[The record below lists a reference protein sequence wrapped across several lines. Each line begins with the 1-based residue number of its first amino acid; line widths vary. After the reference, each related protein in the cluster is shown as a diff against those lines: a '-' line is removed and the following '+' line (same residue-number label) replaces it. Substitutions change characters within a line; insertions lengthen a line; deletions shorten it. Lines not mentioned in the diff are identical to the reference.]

1 MSVNTYISSLPDL
14 ELELIGNTI
23 YHYIFYSL
31 IFVSSVL
38 LVIRYQSRSLRQAR
52 RLLKEKQLAYDEIAR
67 QREELEVK
75 NRNIT
80 DSLVYASYIQRALLP
95 SDIYF
100 VKLLP
105 VSFIFYKPKEIVSGD
120 FYWIRESSD
129 KIFLVAADCTGHG
142 VPGAFMSMIGVEL
155 LNKIIIDQKIETPS
169 EILYVLSKGIERTFS
184 GDDSGIKVLKD
195 GMDIGL
201 CVIDMKTREL
211 EYAGAF
217 FPLYIIRDNKLNE
230 IKGDRISVGLASSNE
245 FTNNHFK
252 LENDD
257 MVYLFSDGYT
267 DQFGGPHDK
276 KFMYRRFRH
285 LLLTI
290 HGFSMDEQRDI
301 IRDSIKAWKGKNDQ
315 VDDLMVIGFKPFS
328 SKGKLS

>member
-1 MSVNTYISSLPDL
+1 MAEIL
-14 ELELIGNTI
+14 GNTL
-23 YHYIFYSL
+23 YHYIVYAILL
-31 IFVSSVL
+31 IISGTLFV
-38 LVIRYQSRSLRQAR
+38 RYQSRSLYQAR
-52 RLLKEKQLAYDEIAR
+52 RLLSEKELAFDEIAR
-67 QREELEVK
+67 QREELVAK

-80 DSLVYASYIQRALLP
+80 DSLIYASYIQRAMLP

-100 VKLLP
+100 RKLLP
-105 VSFIFYKPKEIVSGD
+105 DSFIFFKPKEIVSGD
-120 FYWIRESSD
+120 FYWIRESLD

-184 GDDSGIKVLKD
+184 ADDSGVKVLRD
-195 GMDIGL
+195 GMDVGL

-217 FPLYIIRDNKLNE
+217 FPLYIIRDNKLIE
-230 IKGDRISVGLASSNE
+230 IKGDRMSVGLASADGYK
-245 FTNNHFK
+245 NNQVM
-252 LENDD
+252 LENGD
-257 MVYLFSDGYT
+257 VIYLFSDGYP
-267 DQFGGPHDK
+267 DQFGGPNGK

-290 HGFSMDEQRDI
+290 HAFSMEEQMEI
-301 IRDSIKAWKGKNDQ
+301 IRESISSWKGDNDQ
-315 VDDLMVIGFKPFS
+315 VDDLMVLGLKPFG
-328 SKGKLS
+328 SK